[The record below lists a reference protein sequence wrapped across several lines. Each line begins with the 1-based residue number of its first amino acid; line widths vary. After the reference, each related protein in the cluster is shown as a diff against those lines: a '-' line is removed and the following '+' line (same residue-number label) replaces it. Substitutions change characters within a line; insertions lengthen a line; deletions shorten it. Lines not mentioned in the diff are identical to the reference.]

1 MPHLNL
7 DYFGTAPAG
16 DSASPAPAPLLD
28 PVPTIDPLTLAPE
41 GRPTPAPALADGPTA
56 ARLSEEEAREL
67 QRKAMEETRQRALE
81 LAEQVRAEQVR
92 AKAEAANRLLDIPLI
107 HLTPYNQSGYRNA
120 EWWNLLV
127 TLTDSQFDQVYP
139 HIVSGNARAVQNYL
153 NSILPLG
160 WMDIPGWGKMMGS
173 EVPKIIARE
182 IREGKLRRTPEV
194 RMTRVFR
201 NPTPEESAD
210 LALVE
215 RVVGGADIRHAPMFI
230 GGHPG
235 IITMIQNVH
244 HGRSEKVFVPGE
256 DYPYWHIEKKRLA
269 KWRDVRNYFQNI
281 PLAREV
287 LNKYP
292 FPTPS
297 NHILGFWI
305 GKFADSFRKFLNS
318 ETLRPESD
326 IRTAVTL
333 SLMEDMGKIASAI
346 ESYQKEQAKKAKRN
360 KLIEGLMMVTIGAI
374 LGPAIGAVAAS
385 GWGTA
390 MKLVDITKAKAAA
403 ASLDKAARQYAETDL
418 AFSQELERVAL
429 EIDADIVAQEREEEL
444 NQAEIDALAQ
454 EEAAYHIFVEG
465 VEVATADTPEEAA
478 EAATKNSEPGQRVEV
493 IHQLSGQEPKSTG
506 LGIRTSAGIER
517 VPPGIE
523 DQVRAM
529 TPEQVRASVEEAER
543 KREPKAPFPWAIVA
557 GGAAAAALLL

>member
-16 DSASPAPAPLLD
+16 DSASPAPAPALLD

-41 GRPTPAPALADGPTA
+41 GSPAPAPALAAGPTA
-56 ARLSEEEAREL
+56 AAPP
-67 QRKAMEETRQRALE
+67 
-81 LAEQVRAEQVR
+81 
-92 AKAEAANRLLDIPLI
+92 NRLLDIPLVF
-107 HLTPYNQSGYRNA
+107 LTPAKKSHATGT
-120 EWWNLLV
+120 WWWKFLSY
-127 TLTDSQFDQVYP
+127 LTDSQFDQLYP
-139 HIVSGNARAVQNYL
+139 HIISGSHYGMYNYL
-153 NSILPLG
+153 KSIQKS
-160 WMDIPGWGKMMGS
+160 IPGWKAPYLFDLPREFALELRGRRKLWGTSELQTVLKMS
-173 EVPKIIARE
+173 
-182 IREGKLRRTPEV
+182 
-194 RMTRVFR
+194 RVLSK
-201 NPTPEESAD
+201 PTPVEARD
-210 LALVE
+210 LDIVE
-215 RVVGGADIRHAPMFI
+215 QAVAGADIRHAPMFI

-235 IITMIQNVH
+235 IITMIQNVR

-287 LNKYP
+287 LEKYP

-318 ETLRPESD
+318 ETLRPEMA

-333 SLMEDMGKIASAI
+333 SLMEDMGKIASEI

-360 KLIEGLMMVTIGAI
+360 KLIEGLMMATIGAI

-403 ASLDKAARQYAETDL
+403 VSLDKAARQYAETDL
-418 AFSQELERVAL
+418 AFSQELERVAM

-454 EEAAYHIFVEG
+454 EEDAYHIFVEG

-506 LGIRTSAGIER
+506 LGIRTSDGIEP
-517 VPPGIE
+517 VPPEIE
-523 DQVRAM
+523 DQVRNITSA
-529 TPEQVRASVEEAER
+529 QVRAAVEEAQR
-543 KREPKAPFPWAIVA
+543 KREPKAPFPWPIIA
-557 GGAAAAALLL
+557 GAAAAAALLL

>member
-7 DYFGTAPAG
+7 DNFGTAPAG

-56 ARLSEEEAREL
+56 ARLSEEEAAEL
-67 QRKAMEETRQRALE
+67 TRKHMEETLERARVLT
-81 LAEQVRAEQVR
+81 EQVQ
-92 AKAEAANRLLDIPLI
+92 AAAPPNRLLDIPLVF
-107 HLTPYNQSGYRNA
+107 LTPAKKSHATGT
-120 EWWNLLV
+120 WWWKFLSY
-127 TLTDSQFDQVYP
+127 LTDSQFDQLYP
-139 HIVSGNARAVQNYL
+139 HIISGSHYGMYNYL
-153 NSILPLG
+153 KSIQKSILG
-160 WMDIPGWGKMMGS
+160 WKAPYLFDLPREFAMELRGRRKLWGTSELQTVLKMS
-173 EVPKIIARE
+173 
-182 IREGKLRRTPEV
+182 
-194 RMTRVFR
+194 RVLSK
-201 NPTPEESAD
+201 PTPVEARD
-210 LALVE
+210 LDIVE
-215 RVVGGADIRHAPMFI
+215 QAVAGADIRHAPMFI

-235 IITMIQNVH
+235 IITMIQNVR

-256 DYPYWHIEKKRLA
+256 DYPYWHIEKKHLA

-305 GKFADSFRKFLNS
+305 GKFGDSFRKFLNS
-318 ETLRPESD
+318 ETLRSESD

-333 SLMEDMGKIASAI
+333 SLMEDMGKIASEI

-360 KLIEGLMMVTIGAI
+360 KLIEGLMMATVGAI

-390 MKLVDITKAKAAA
+390 MKLVNITKAKAAA
-403 ASLDKAARQYAETDL
+403 VSLDKAARQYAETDL
-418 AFSQELERVAL
+418 AFSQELERVAM
-429 EIDADIVAQEREEEL
+429 EIDAEIVAQEREEEL

-454 EEAAYHIFVEG
+454 EEDAYHIFVEG

-493 IHQLSGQEPKSTG
+493 IHQLSGQAPKSTG
-506 LGIRTSAGIER
+506 LGIRTSDGIER